1 MTKKEGSNGLLS
13 ITKERKTPKNQKVQ
27 KTQQKGSL
35 PIQQAVTQISTLASP
50 NGALIEKKNKLNAKV
65 VNVGAELGR
74 VLGNSAT

>member
-35 PIQQAVTQISTLASP
+35 PIQQAVTQISTLA
-50 NGALIEKKNKLNAKV
+50 
-65 VNVGAELGR
+65 
-74 VLGNSAT
+74 